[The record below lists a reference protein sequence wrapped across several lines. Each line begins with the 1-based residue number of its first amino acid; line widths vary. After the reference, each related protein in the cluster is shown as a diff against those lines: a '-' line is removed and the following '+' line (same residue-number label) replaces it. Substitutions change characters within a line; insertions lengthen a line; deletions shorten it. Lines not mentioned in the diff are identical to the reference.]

1 MKSVS
6 VKNFRA
12 VFLAASLAALV
23 GCSGEPPPSAL
34 CPAGGILPDANTL
47 VQFREGGGR
56 DVTDMLVQ
64 GQIVDIRIGCA
75 YSSQRN
81 KASVTLDLQIAF
93 AAERGPADR
102 TRRAALPYFIAI
114 VDAER
119 NVVVREN
126 FVAGFE
132 WTDNRPRVGRV
143 DQWEPFIPLKSNAE
157 GPGYQV
163 VIGFQLTADQLAWN
177 RSQRQTR

>member
-1 MKSVS
+1 
-6 VKNFRA
+6 VKNVRA
-12 VFLAASLAALV
+12 VFLAASLAVLAA
-23 GCSGEPPPSAL
+23 CSGEPPPVAL
-34 CPAGGILPDANTL
+34 CPAGGILPEANTL

-56 DVTDMLVQ
+56 DVTDMVVQ
-64 GQIVDIRIGCA
+64 GQIVDIRIGCVYA
-75 YSSQRN
+75 TRRN
-81 KASVTLDLQIAF
+81 RASVTLDLQIAF

-126 FVAGFE
+126 FIAGFE

-143 DQWEPFIPLKSNAE
+143 DRWEPFIPLNSNAE

-163 VIGFQLTADQLAWN
+163 VIGFQLTAEQLAWN
-177 RSQRQTR
+177 RSQRQQR